1 MTLTWDHTVIGGRT
15 APYDYSARDGDVL
28 VGRVMRVEHGPGAG
42 EWSWSM
48 VARVGWGRSDITT
61 HGREA
66 TKQAAADRVRV
77 VYESCLRLR
86 QARGPL

>member
-1 MTLTWDHTVIGGRT
+1 MQLTWEHTVIGGQT
-15 APYDYSARDGDVL
+15 APYDYTARDGDVL

-42 EWSWSM
+42 EWMWSM

-66 TKQAAADRVRV
+66 TKQAAADLVRE